1 MIRSLFKR
9 KSATKTSMPTEEI
22 TFVPEPI
29 LDSDPTIDRICQF
42 LREEGYVPSKQS
54 DNLAVFKIQG
64 ETYYTCWQEESRW
77 ASIRKSFDLE
87 EEDILSAMIAAH
99 DIMTHWA
106 LIRIYVDEN
115 DQDIT
120 FSVEQ
125 FCDSM
130 DEYRPFFNRAL
141 SIINADLGFFTE
153 AFDEARAKRNEISR
167 MFLLQNSIMQS

>member
-9 KSATKTSMPTEEI
+9 KSATKTSTPTEEI

-29 LDSDPTIDRICQF
+29 LDTDLTIDRICQF
-42 LREEGYVPSKQS
+42 IREEGYVPFKQS
-54 DNLAVFKIQG
+54 DNMVVFKIQG
-64 ETYYTCWQEESRW
+64 ETFYTYWQEKSKW
-77 ASIRKSFDLE
+77 ASIRKYFNLE
-87 EEDILSAMIAAH
+87 EEDILPAMIAAH

-106 LIRIYVDEN
+106 LIRIYVDKK

-130 DEYRPFFNRAL
+130 DEYRPFFSRAL
-141 SIINADLGFFTE
+141 DIIDSDLGLF
-153 AFDEARAKRNEISR
+153 AKSFDEARAKRNESAR
-167 MFLLQNSIMQS
+167 MFLSQKGIIPS